1 MRPHL
6 PLSLTDGLGD
16 TIRDRSYSWRGYFE
30 LDNGFSYR
38 PNSWERTIRNT
49 SQVSSGCLPLSSCLH
64 TTQCTCVVV
73 VWFLFLTFS
82 SLPGLVSSRVFL
94 SIASQLIIM
103 KTCKEWFG
111 VLLLLFVLV
120 VW

>member
-1 MRPHL
+1 MRCCRL
-6 PLSLTDGLGD
+6 VLVFD
-16 TIRDRSYSWRGYFE
+16 IF
-30 LDNGFSYR
+30 
-38 PNSWERTIRNT
+38 
-49 SQVSSGCLPLSSCLH
+49 
-64 TTQCTCVVV
+64 
-73 VWFLFLTFS
+73 